1 MDRPLL
7 PLTVDQLE
15 ELFTQHRYDDAVLGR
30 ISEELS
36 YRSTDRA
43 QQLRKE
49 VLGVLE
55 GRIPRIRPP
64 RAARPE
70 DQSELFHE

>member
-1 MDRPLL
+1 MDRPFINHEIHE
-7 PLTVDQLE
+7 LE
-15 ELFTQHRYDDAVLGR
+15 ELFQRHLHDDATLGR

-36 YRSTDRA
+36 YRTKDRA

>member
-1 MDRPLL
+1 
-7 PLTVDQLE
+7 
-15 ELFTQHRYDDAVLGR
+15 
-30 ISEELS
+30 
-36 YRSTDRA
+36 
-43 QQLRKE
+43 
-49 VLGVLE
+49 VLE